1 MSPTSTPQAL
11 LRVDTLGCERGGR
24 LLFDNLSL
32 QLNRG
37 EGLRIE
43 GGNGSGKTSLLRL
56 LAGLSQPQRGRVQW
70 PACSPPQLLYIG
82 HLAAVKAL
90 LSPLENLQWW
100 AALHAP
106 AAASDRSALLAAL
119 TAAGIGAALE
129 QPCHSLSAGQQR
141 RVALARL
148 HIAQQPLWLLDEPFT
163 AIDSH
168 GVEELKMLISQH
180 LQRGGSAVIT
190 SHQSVDIAGFHRCS
204 LADYIAQ
211 SEQHHE

>member
-70 PACSPPQLLYIG
+70 PAGSPPQLLYIG

-129 QPCHSLSAGQQR
+129 QPCHSLSAGQPTPADSLVCDR
-141 RVALARL
+141 HSVGRAAPAAAPAPSGARL
-148 HIAQQPLWLLDEPFT
+148 SQQVAP
-163 AIDSH
+163 AGSG
-168 GVEELKMLISQH
+168 GVAH
-180 LQRGGSAVIT
+180 PWACRGGRCP
-190 SHQSVDIAGFHRCS
+190 AGP
-204 LADYIAQ
+204 
-211 SEQHHE
+211 